1 VVNAKCDLG
10 SSRIHSMSEILT
22 KENKNMRVETELD
35 RILTPEK
42 RMPNPG
48 DAFFE
53 LSQEFTDLI
62 SRRAYELYL
71 LRGGVDGH
79 DREDWLQAASE
90 ILLDVPVDILETE
103 NGLRIRADVP
113 GFSEKE
119 LEVRVTP
126 RSLCITGR
134 REEESEQNDE
144 KAVYAERRTNQIFR
158 ALELPYEIDP
168 DRVDATVSNGILE
181 IKLLKVGLG
190 KKVPVLGRAA
200 TA

>member
-1 VVNAKCDLG
+1 
-10 SSRIHSMSEILT
+10 MSEILT
-22 KENKNMRVETELD
+22 KEKKDMRVETDVERFLA
-35 RILTPEK
+35 PER

-71 LRGGVDGH
+71 LRGCVDGY

-90 ILLDVPVDILETE
+90 ILLNVPVDVLETE

-134 REEESEQNDE
+134 REEAPEQNDE
-144 KAVYAERRTNQIFR
+144 KAVYAERRSNQIFR
-158 ALELPYEIDP
+158 ALDLPYEIDP
-168 DRVDATVSNGILE
+168 DRVDANVSNGILE

-190 KKVPVLGRAA
+190 KKVPVLAKAA